1 MFYHFGDLVVC
12 LETKLFGFSG
22 RSLLA
27 TQHPQGA
34 SCLHVGPAEPF
45 STSLVPILSSFGS
58 TSGKIFQP
66 YLLTQKSRLNFAALS
81 SSDDIMSCS
90 DSEQGR

>member
-1 MFYHFGDLVVC
+1 MGSPAVPF
-12 LETKLFGFSG
+12 
-22 RSLLA
+22 SLLSILRA
-27 TQHPQGA
+27 HT
-34 SCLHVGPAEPF
+34 SCLHVGPADPF
-45 STSLVPILSSFGS
+45 STSLVPILSSFDS

-66 YLLTQKSRLNFAALS
+66 YLLSQKSRLNFAALS